1 MVGWFQRSAHHL
13 CVDRLQIRL
22 LCVAMHDLMTT
33 LLLSLLGVTAV
44 QVRSFVE
51 LSDMLLENFELPE
64 ATKQAW
70 ENIL

>member
-1 MVGWFQRSAHHL
+1 
-13 CVDRLQIRL
+13 
-22 LCVAMHDLMTT
+22 MHDLMTT